1 MAEGHA
7 QFAKRIELLGRKH
20 RKMERGYVTRVGR
33 DGLISVLP
41 KRARRGFPMMG
52 FFLIVLVFFGF
63 KAFTLAA
70 IGPVTYNERLSRLAN
85 GSNLE
90 QIGAKMMAIDPLTKA
105 VAGLTGPTMR

>member
-20 RKMERGYVTRVGR
+20 RKMQHGYVTRVGR

-41 KRARRGFPMMG
+41 KRGKRSFPMAG
-52 FFLIVLVFFGF
+52 LYLIVLVFFGF

-70 IGPVTYNERLSRLAN
+70 IGPVTYNERLSSLNN
-85 GSNLE
+85 GSSVE
-90 QIGAKMMAIDPLTKA
+90 QIGAKMMAIDPVTEAL
-105 VAGLTGPTMR
+105 AGLTGPIMR

>member
-20 RKMERGYVTRVGR
+20 RKLERGYVTRIGR

-41 KRARRGFPMMG
+41 RRARRGFPMTG
-52 FFLIVLVFFGF
+52 LFLIVLVFFGF

-90 QIGAKMMAIDPLTKA
+90 QVGAKMMAIDPVTQTLA
-105 VAGLTGPTMR
+105 EMTGPIMR